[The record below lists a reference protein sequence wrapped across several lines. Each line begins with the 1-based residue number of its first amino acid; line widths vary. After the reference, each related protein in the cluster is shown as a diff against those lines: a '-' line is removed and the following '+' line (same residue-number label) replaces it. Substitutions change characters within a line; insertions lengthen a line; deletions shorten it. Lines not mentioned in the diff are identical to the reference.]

1 MSKGSRNRT
10 ADQKAYNENYE
21 RIFGKSI
28 CVLTS
33 NSTKTDRHYEE
44 AGSVNEEMRLMQEKM
59 ENTFPH
65 YLIEQ
70 AD

>member
-10 ADQKAYNENYE
+10 ADQQVYNENDE
-21 RIFGKSI
+21 RIFGKPI

-44 AGSVNEEMRLMQEKM
+44 AGSVGEEMKLHQDKQ
-59 ENTFPH
+59 FPWF
-65 YLIEQ
+65 LREQ
-70 AD
+70 RE

>member
-21 RIFGKSI
+21 RIFGKPI

-44 AGSVNEEMRLMQEKM
+44 AGNVNEEMALHQKKM
-59 ENTFPH
+59 EQQDDDNY
-65 YLIEQ
+65 YL
-70 AD
+70 AG